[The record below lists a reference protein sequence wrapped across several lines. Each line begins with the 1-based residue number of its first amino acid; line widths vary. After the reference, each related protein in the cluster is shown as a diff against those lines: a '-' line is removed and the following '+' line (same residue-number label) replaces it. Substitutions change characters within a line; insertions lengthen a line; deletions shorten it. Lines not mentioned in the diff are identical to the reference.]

1 MMPTFR
7 QLFQFPSPA
16 LEIHAHT
23 PVLQTTRMLQRQWC
37 KPRTCYSASGA
48 NHAHVTAP
56 VLQSTRM
63 LQHQC
68 SKPRA
73 CYSTS
78 APSHSHVTAPVL
90 QATAQSVESRAL
102 TRPRQDLVHCRLYYT
117 QGIIHN
123 PRKYPVN
130 LELGSR
136 AVPLDTRVLKLKPPR
151 TTVRLNINDQ
161 TNTKQSLAKLNH
173 HGLGYDYINRSHE
186 TNTKR

>member
-1 MMPTFR
+1 MDYTNSDHRDNVLRSQRAITLIRTVRIKATKAPLR
-7 QLFQFPSPA
+7 VSASQG
-16 LEIHAHT
+16 AHT
-23 PVLQTTRMLQRQWC
+23 NTAPAGDDTNFQTALSVSLTSTRN
-37 KPRTCYSASGA
+37 PRACASAP

-63 LQHQC
+63 LQRQWC
-68 SKPRA
+68 KPRA

-78 APSHSHVTAPVL
+78 APIHSHATAPVL

-130 LELGSR
+130 LGLGSR

-151 TTVRLNINDQ
+151 TRI
-161 TNTKQSLAKLNH
+161 
-173 HGLGYDYINRSHE
+173 
-186 TNTKR
+186 